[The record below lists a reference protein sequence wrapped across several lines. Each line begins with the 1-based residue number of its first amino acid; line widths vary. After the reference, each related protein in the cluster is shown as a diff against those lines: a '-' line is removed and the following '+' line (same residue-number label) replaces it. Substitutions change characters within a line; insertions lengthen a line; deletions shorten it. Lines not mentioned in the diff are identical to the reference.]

1 MKKQIAFIFV
11 ALLTLLIPQGTVHAD
26 MGPKP
31 EMEFTFLNEDGNP
44 DIFNIASGTL
54 YECSLADYSDAMP
67 LEEMGPQRFEC
78 DATSC
83 YAMAYGF
90 SDFFQL
96 EVTFTDGTTR
106 KSSIFEKKQFSANY
120 LVTLQGENSLS
131 VKEERPSIPF
141 LPLVLTLVIE
151 LLLAYLYATYRN
163 KELPLKRFLLVILI
177 INLITQP
184 IFTYYSVVWENMGMG
199 IFCLFAEMIIF
210 FVEAFF
216 IYFFMKKEISFGK
229 ALILSFIFNFV
240 SFFIGLFLPV

>member
-1 MKKQIAFIFV
+1 MKKHIAFILII
-11 ALLTLLIPQGTVHAD
+11 LLALLIPQQIVHAD

-31 EMEFTFLNEDGNP
+31 EMDFTFVDENGDPGTLE
-44 DIFNIASGTL
+44 IVSGIL
-54 YECSLADYSDAMP
+54 YECSLSDCSDAAP

-78 DATSC
+78 DAFSC

-90 SDFFQL
+90 DEYFQL
-96 EVTFTDGTTR
+96 EITFADGSTH
-106 KSSIFEKKQFSANY
+106 KSDIFQKKHFSANY
-120 LVTLQGENSLS
+120 VVTLQGDNALS
-131 VKEERPSIPF
+131 VDEKGADVPYLALF
-141 LPLVLTLVIE
+141 LTLAIE